1 MQGSKGGRRGISIFE
16 LLKTAILLA
25 LVAMVVMMGL
35 RIRNFTGGLKSLV
48 AREEPVENR
57 DLTLEN
63 HGFLGYTASDLQG
76 GQRRIRWISGSS
88 RETISLLMR
97 RR

>member
-35 RIRNFTGGLKSLV
+35 RIGRTY
-48 AREEPVENR
+48 PV
-57 DLTLEN
+57 D
-63 HGFLGYTASDLQG
+63 HGALYRGD
-76 GQRRIRWISGSS
+76 
-88 RETISLLMR
+88 
-97 RR
+97 